1 MSRVRIQG
9 NLAVMG
15 GTMAR
20 IKRARETRAAVD
32 RIRTDP
38 SPENEAALHR
48 LHARHLRVH
57 RDFAGAVR
65 AEARAKQAESA
76 VRGAPEPTS

>member
-1 MSRVRIQG
+1 
-9 NLAVMG
+9 MG

-32 RIRTDP
+32 RTDP
-38 SPENEAALHR
+38 SSENEAALHR